1 MLARAPHAQI
11 KPISVW
17 QIIRLAIFI
26 VVRQKERG
34 RYVTM
39 KVEMNLA
46 LGSVRH
52 VHESSLTIY
61 NGPVLND
68 DSTRRQTVLETDLLH
83 NLALCADQLIESHAQ
98 CARSYPDF
106 DVPFAEFRDAVAGA
120 ARKYLVGSEGRKA
133 APTSAELSRFIGE
146 LKTLDLY
153 LGLACLRGD
162 EPAWWEF
169 DRQHRSF
176 IERWTRHLVRS
187 DADADE
193 VIDAVY
199 VELFGTKVVAG
210 VRQSKFRTYTGRGS
224 LRGWLRAI
232 ILHAAVDLHRAPK
245 VEVSMEDWS
254 ESSDDPPVRHVSG
267 GEVEGSMLTSVVR
280 ERYRSATVA
289 ALDHAL
295 GALDDHETLLLLYY
309 HVEGLKLRE
318 IARIVEEP
326 KSPIRRWFQRRS
338 SRRSR
343 VHESTVMR
351 WLDKVYRKVSEHFH
365 AELAS
370 KHGLKP
376 EEIEICKAIAA
387 EDPAQSLAF
396 KPIAGNVSPKDEASA

>member
-1 MLARAPHAQI
+1 M
-11 KPISVW
+11 
-17 QIIRLAIFI
+17 
-26 VVRQKERG
+26 G
-34 RYVTM
+34 
-39 KVEMNLA
+39 
-46 LGSVRH
+46 
-52 VHESSLTIY
+52 
-61 NGPVLND
+61 
-68 DSTRRQTVLETDLLH
+68 TDLLEK
-83 NLALCADQLIESHAQ
+83 LESCADQLIESHAQ
-98 CARSYPDF
+98 CALLYPNF
-106 DVPFAEFRDAVAGA
+106 SVPFSEFRDAVAA
-120 ARKYLVGSEGRKA
+120 AAAKYLIGF
-133 APTSAELSRFIGE
+133 AEPNVQPSPDELRRFIGE
-146 LKTLDLY
+146 LKVADLY
-153 LGLACLRGD
+153 LGLACMRGD
-162 EPAWWEF
+162 EQAWWEF

-199 VELFGTKVVAG
+199 VELFGTKIVDG

-245 VEVSMEDWS
+245 FEIPMEDWS
-254 ESSDDPPVRHVSG
+254 ESGDELSIRHISSG
-267 GEVEGSMLTSVVR
+267 ETEDSMLTSVVR
-280 ERYRSATVA
+280 ERYRTATVA
-289 ALDHAL
+289 ALDQAL
-295 GALDDHETLLLLYY
+295 TTLDDHETLLLLYY

-338 SRRSR
+338 SRRTR

-351 WLDKVYRKVSEHFH
+351 WLDKVYRKVSDRFH

-387 EDPAQSLAF
+387 EDPAQT
-396 KPIAGNVSPKDEASA
+396 ITISPVAESVLTKEEIQIKGAS